1 MCGISGIVYSNIY
14 QNPEYK
20 IKLKKMTDAIQHR
33 GPDDEGLEFF
43 KNCFL
48 GFRRLSIVDTSSA
61 GHQPMYSQDNNCC
74 IVFNGEIYGYREI
87 KKSINNYSFK
97 SNTDTELILALYDKQ
112 GIDLLQKITGMFAFA
127 IWDEKKQQ
135 IFAARDIFGEKPF
148 YYAFG
153 KNGEFIFASEIKSIL
168 ATGLVDEE
176 INPDAIFH
184 YLRHAYVSS
193 QQTIYKNVFVLPPSH
208 FLIYKNG
215 NLEIN
220 SYYNLEKPEVKI
232 DENKAVEILKKLTH
246 QSVEKQ
252 LVADVP
258 VGVFLSGGL
267 DSGTMVALSS
277 QYSPNITTLGFA
289 YEEDWNEMPQARQIA
304 EKYKTNHNEVFLEE
318 NRISEILQKIL
329 TNLDEPLADTSIVAT
344 YAICEKAKEKM
355 TVVIT
360 GNAGDELFGG
370 YKWYQQELDLL
381 EKGNDKEFL
390 LPVFKTGSLVSKKLG
405 LKNLNAAFLKKI
417 NRAKYKNIIDYHQRK
432 VHQFFSKE
440 EVHKLLKS
448 GNDFE
453 HQYSF
458 NLNEKNL
465 NSCLKM
471 DLTNVLPGS
480 YMVKDDRISMMHSI
494 ELRTP
499 FLDKDLVEFCMSLP
513 YQYKVSAVQS
523 KKILRRAFGDLLTED
538 ILNKKKQ
545 GFGAP
550 VVKWLKLKEMED
562 LTERVLKNSE
572 SKIYQFLHFEEAQK
586 YLDYTYKHWVLLV
599 LGIWFEKHE

>member
-1 MCGISGIVYSNIY
+1 MCGISGIVYPEIS

-20 IKLKKMTDAIQHR
+20 VRLKKMTDAMQHR
-33 GPDDEGLEFF
+33 GPDDEGMEFF
-43 KNCFL
+43 ANCFL

-74 IVFNGEIYGYREI
+74 IIFNGEIYGYRDI
-87 KKSINNYSFK
+87 KQTITNYSFK
-97 SNTDTELILALYDKQ
+97 SNTDTEVVLALYGKYGTDV
-112 GIDLLQKITGMFAFA
+112 LQQISGMFAFA
-127 IWDEKKQQ
+127 IWDEKQQQ
-135 IFAARDIFGEKPF
+135 IFGARDRFGEKPF

-168 ATGLVDEE
+168 ATKLVDEE
-176 INPDAIFH
+176 INSDAVFH

-193 QQTIYKNVFVLPPSH
+193 QQTIYKNIFVLPPSH

-215 NLEIN
+215 ELQIN
-220 SYYNLEKPEVKI
+220 SYYTLEKSEVRINEK
-232 DENKAVEILKKLTH
+232 DAVENLKNLTRN
-246 QSVEKQ
+246 SVKKQ
-252 LVADVP
+252 LIADVP

-277 QYSPNITTLGFA
+277 EFHPTITTLGFA
-289 YEEDWNEMPQARQIA
+289 YEGDWNEMPQARQIA
-304 EKYKTNHNEVFLEE
+304 EKYKTEHHEVFLEE
-318 NRISEILQKIL
+318 ERISEILEKIL

-370 YKWYQQELDLL
+370 YKWYQQEL
-381 EKGNDKEFL
+381 EFL
-390 LPVFKTGSLVSKKLG
+390 EQGNANKTLLPLFKMGSLFSKIIGAK
-405 LKNLNAAFLKKI
+405 KWNASFQEKI
-417 NRAKYKNIIDYHQRK
+417 NRAKYNTIIDYHKRK
-432 VHQFFSKE
+432 VHQFFTKE
-440 EVHKLLKS
+440 EVEKLLKS
-448 GNDFE
+448 GKDFE
-453 HQYSF
+453 HHYSF
-458 NLNEKNL
+458 NLDEKNL

-499 FLDKDLVEFCMSLP
+499 FLDKNLVDFCMSLP
-513 YQYKVSAVQS
+513 YQYKVSATQT
-523 KKILRRAFGDLLTED
+523 KKILRQAFGSLLTED
-538 ILNKKKQ
+538 ILSKKKQ

-550 VVKWLKLKEMED
+550 VAKWLKLKEMEGF
-562 LTERVLKNSE
+562 TNEILKNSE

-599 LGIWFEKHE
+599 LGIWFEKH

>member
-1 MCGISGIVYSNIY
+1 MCGISGIVSPKIF

-20 IKLKKMTDAIQHR
+20 TKLKNMTDAMQHR
-33 GPDDEGLEFF
+33 GPDDEGMEFF
-43 KNCFL
+43 ENCFL
-48 GFRRLSIVDTSSA
+48 GFRRLSIVDTSLA
-61 GHQPMYSQDNNCC
+61 GHQPMYSQDKSRC
-74 IVFNGEIYGYREI
+74 IVFNGEVYGYREL
-87 KKSINNYSFK
+87 KKTIDYYSFK
-97 SNTDTELILALYDKQ
+97 SNTDTELVLALYENE
-112 GIDLLQKITGMFAFA
+112 GAELLQKITGMFAFA
-127 IWDEKKQQ
+127 IWDEKEQQ
-135 IFAARDIFGEKPF
+135 IFAARDRFGEKPF

-168 ATGLVDEE
+168 ATGLVNED

-184 YLRHAYVSS
+184 YLRHAFVSS
-193 QQTIYKNVFVLPPSH
+193 QQSIYKNIFVLPPSH
-208 FLIYKNG
+208 FLKYKNG
-215 NLEIN
+215 NLEIKP
-220 SYYNLEKPEVKI
+220 YYNLEKPEAKI
-232 DENKAVEILKKLTH
+232 DENKAVEELKELTR

-277 QYSPNITTLGFA
+277 QYSPHITTLGFA
-289 YEEDWNEMPQARQIA
+289 YEGDWNEMPQARQIA
-304 EKYKTNHNEVFLEE
+304 EKYKTNHHEVFLEE

-370 YKWYQQELDLL
+370 YKWYQQELEFL
-381 EKGNDKEFL
+381 EKGNASEFL
-390 LPVFKTGSLVSKKLG
+390 LPVYKVGSLVSKKLG
-405 LKNLNAAFLKKI
+405 FKGLNASFLEKI
-417 NRAKYKNIIDYHQRK
+417 NRAKYRNIIDYHQRK
-432 VHQFFSKE
+432 VHQFFSKD
-440 EVHKLLKS
+440 EVQKLLKS
-448 GNDFE
+448 DSDFE

-458 NLNEKNL
+458 KLDEKNL
-465 NSCLKM
+465 NTCLKM

-499 FLDKDLVEFCMSLP
+499 FLDKNLVEFCMSLP
-513 YQYKVSAVQS
+513 YQHKVSSTQT
-523 KKILRRAFGDLLTED
+523 KKILRKAFGNLLTED

-550 VVKWLKLKEMED
+550 VAKWLKLKEMEGF
-562 LTERVLKNSE
+562 TEEILKNPA
-572 SKIYQFLHFEEAQK
+572 SKIYQFLNFNEAQK

-599 LGIWFEKHE
+599 LGLWFEKH

>member
-1 MCGISGIVYSNIY
+1 MCGISGIVSTKIL
-14 QNPEYK
+14 QKPEYK
-20 IKLKKMTDAIQHR
+20 IKLKNMTDAMQHR
-33 GPDDEGLEFF
+33 GPDDEGMEFF
-43 KNCFL
+43 ENCFL

-61 GHQPMYSQDNNCC
+61 GHQPMYSQDKNKC
-74 IVFNGEIYGYREI
+74 IVFNGEVYGYREL
-87 KKSINNYSFK
+87 KKSIDNYSFK
-97 SNTDTELILALYDKQ
+97 SNTDTELVLALYENY
-112 GIDLLQKITGMFAFA
+112 GTDLLQKITGMYAFTV
-127 IWDEKKQQ
+127 WDEKEQQ
-135 IFAARDIFGEKPF
+135 IFAARDRFGEKPF

-153 KNGEFIFASEIKSIL
+153 ENGEFIFASEIKSIL
-168 ATGLVDEE
+168 ATGLVYKE
-176 INPDAIFH
+176 INTDAIFH
-184 YLRHAYVSS
+184 YLRHAFVSS
-193 QQTIYKNVFVLPPSH
+193 QQSIYKNIFVLPPSH

-215 NLEIN
+215 NLEITP
-220 SYYNLEKPEVKI
+220 YDNLEKSEVKI
-232 DENKAVEILKKLTH
+232 DENTAVEKLKELTH

-267 DSGTMVALSS
+267 DSGTMVAISS
-277 QYSPNITTLGFA
+277 QYNPNITTLGFA
-289 YEEDWNEMPQARQIA
+289 YEGDWNEMPQARQIA
-304 EKYKTNHNEVFLEE
+304 KKYRTNHHEVFLEE
-318 NRISEILQKIL
+318 NRIYEILQKIL

-370 YKWYQQELDLL
+370 YKWYQQELEFL
-381 EKGNDKEFL
+381 EKGNASKFL
-390 LPVFKTGSLVSKKLG
+390 LPIYKVGSLLSKKIG
-405 LKNLNAAFLKKI
+405 FKKLNSSILEKI
-417 NRAKYKNIIDYHQRK
+417 NRAKYRNIIDFHQRK

-440 EVHKLLKS
+440 EVQRLLKS
-448 GNDFE
+448 GSDFE

-458 NLNEKNL
+458 KLDKKNL
-465 NSCLKM
+465 NTCLKM

-499 FLDKDLVEFCMSLP
+499 FLDKNLVEFCVSLP
-513 YQYKVSAVQS
+513 CQYKISTTQT
-523 KKILRRAFGDLLTED
+523 KKILRKAFGDLLTED

-550 VVKWLKLKEMED
+550 VAKWLKLKEMESS
-562 LTERVLKNSE
+562 TEGILKNPT
-572 SKIYQFLHFEEAQK
+572 SKIYQFLNFNEVQK

-599 LGIWFEKHE
+599 LGLWFEKH

>member
-1 MCGISGIVYSNIY
+1 MCGISGIVSTKIL
-14 QNPEYK
+14 QKPEYK
-20 IKLKKMTDAIQHR
+20 IKLKNMTDAMQHR
-33 GPDDEGLEFF
+33 GPDDEGMEFF
-43 KNCFL
+43 ENCFL

-61 GHQPMYSQDNNCC
+61 GHQPMYSQDKNKC
-74 IVFNGEIYGYREI
+74 IVFNGEVYGYREL
-87 KKSINNYSFK
+87 KKSIDNYSFK
-97 SNTDTELILALYDKQ
+97 SNTDTELVLALYENY
-112 GIDLLQKITGMFAFA
+112 GTDLLQKITGMYAFTV
-127 IWDEKKQQ
+127 WDEKEQQ
-135 IFAARDIFGEKPF
+135 IFAARDRFGEKPF

-153 KNGEFIFASEIKSIL
+153 ENGEFIFASEIKSIL
-168 ATGLVDEE
+168 ATGLVYKE
-176 INPDAIFH
+176 INTDAIFH
-184 YLRHAYVSS
+184 YLRHAFVSS
-193 QQTIYKNVFVLPPSH
+193 QQSIYKNIFVLPPSH

-215 NLEIN
+215 NLEITP
-220 SYYNLEKPEVKI
+220 YDNLEKSEVKI
-232 DENKAVEILKKLTH
+232 DENTAVEKLKELTH

-267 DSGTMVALSS
+267 DSGTMVAISS
-277 QYSPNITTLGFA
+277 QYNPNITTLGFA
-289 YEEDWNEMPQARQIA
+289 YEGDWNEMPQARQIA
-304 EKYKTNHNEVFLEE
+304 KKYRTNHHEVFLEE
-318 NRISEILQKIL
+318 NRIYEILQKIL

-370 YKWYQQELDLL
+370 YKWYQQELEFL
-381 EKGNDKEFL
+381 EKGNASKFL
-390 LPVFKTGSLVSKKLG
+390 LPIYKVGSLLSKKLG
-405 LKNLNAAFLKKI
+405 FKKLNSSLLEKI
-417 NRAKYKNIIDYHQRK
+417 NRAKYRNIIDFHQRK

-440 EVHKLLKS
+440 EVQRLLKS
-448 GNDFE
+448 GSDFE

-458 NLNEKNL
+458 KLDEKNL
-465 NSCLKM
+465 NTCLKM

-499 FLDKDLVEFCMSLP
+499 FLDKNLVEFCVSLP
-513 YQYKVSAVQS
+513 CQYKISTTQT
-523 KKILRRAFGDLLTED
+523 KKILRKAFGDFLTED

-550 VVKWLKLKEMED
+550 VAKWLKLKEMESS
-562 LTERVLKNSE
+562 TEGILKNPT
-572 SKIYQFLHFEEAQK
+572 SKIYQFLNFNEVQK

-599 LGIWFEKHE
+599 LGLWFEKH

>member
-1 MCGISGIVYSNIY
+1 MCGISGIVSTKIL
-14 QNPEYK
+14 QKPEYK
-20 IKLKKMTDAIQHR
+20 IKLKNMTDAMQHR
-33 GPDDEGLEFF
+33 GPDDEGMEFF
-43 KNCFL
+43 ENCFL

-61 GHQPMYSQDNNCC
+61 GHQPMYSQDKNKC
-74 IVFNGEIYGYREI
+74 IVFNGEVYGYREL
-87 KKSINNYSFK
+87 KKSIDNYSFK
-97 SNTDTELILALYDKQ
+97 SNTDTELVLALYENY
-112 GIDLLQKITGMFAFA
+112 GTDLLQKITGMYAFTV
-127 IWDEKKQQ
+127 WDEKEQQ
-135 IFAARDIFGEKPF
+135 IFAARDRFGEKPF

-153 KNGEFIFASEIKSIL
+153 ENGEFIFASEIKSIL
-168 ATGLVDEE
+168 ATGLVYKE
-176 INPDAIFH
+176 INTDAIFH

-193 QQTIYKNVFVLPPSH
+193 QQSIYKNIFVLPPSH

-215 NLEIN
+215 NLEITP
-220 SYYNLEKPEVKI
+220 YDNLEKSEVKI
-232 DENKAVEILKKLTH
+232 DENTAVEKLKELTH

-267 DSGTMVALSS
+267 DSGTMVAISS
-277 QYSPNITTLGFA
+277 QYNPNITTLGFA
-289 YEEDWNEMPQARQIA
+289 YEGDWNEMPQARQIA
-304 EKYKTNHNEVFLEE
+304 KKYRTNHHEVFLEE
-318 NRISEILQKIL
+318 NRIYEILQKIL

-370 YKWYQQELDLL
+370 YKWYQQELEFL
-381 EKGNDKEFL
+381 EKGNASKFL
-390 LPVFKTGSLVSKKLG
+390 LPIYKVGSLLSKKIG
-405 LKNLNAAFLKKI
+405 FKKLNSSILEKI
-417 NRAKYKNIIDYHQRK
+417 NRAKYRNIIDFHQRK

-440 EVHKLLKS
+440 EVQRLLKS
-448 GNDFE
+448 GSDFE

-458 NLNEKNL
+458 KLDEKNL
-465 NSCLKM
+465 NTCLKM

-499 FLDKDLVEFCMSLP
+499 FLDKNLVEFCVSLP
-513 YQYKVSAVQS
+513 CQYKISTTQT
-523 KKILRRAFGDLLTED
+523 KKILRKAFGDLLTED

-550 VVKWLKLKEMED
+550 VAKWLKLKEMESS
-562 LTERVLKNSE
+562 TEGILKNPT
-572 SKIYQFLHFEEAQK
+572 SKIYQFLNFNEVQK

-599 LGIWFEKHE
+599 LGLWFEKH

>member
-1 MCGISGIVYSNIY
+1 MCGISGIVSSKII
-14 QNPEYK
+14 QNLDYK
-20 IKLKKMTDAIQHR
+20 SKLKNMTDAMQHR
-33 GPDDEGLEFF
+33 GPDDEGMEFF
-43 KNCFL
+43 ENCFL

-61 GHQPMYSQDNNCC
+61 GHQPMYSQHKNSC
-74 IVFNGEIYGYREI
+74 IVFNGEVYGYREL
-87 KKSINNYSFK
+87 KKTINNYTFK
-97 SNTDTELILALYDKQ
+97 SNTDTELVLALYENY
-112 GIDLLQKITGMFAFA
+112 GADLLQKITGMFAFA
-127 IWDEKKQQ
+127 IWDEKEQQ
-135 IFAARDIFGEKPF
+135 IFAARDRFGEKPF

-168 ATGLVDEE
+168 ATNLIDEE

-184 YLRHAYVSS
+184 YLRHAFVSS
-193 QQTIYKNVFVLPPSH
+193 QQSIYKNIFVLPPSH

-215 NLEIN
+215 NLEIK
-220 SYYNLEKPEVKI
+220 SYYNLEKQEIKI
-232 DENKAVEILKKLTH
+232 DENIAVEQLKELTH

-289 YEEDWNEMPQARQIA
+289 YEGDWNEMPQARQIA
-304 EKYKTNHNEVFLEE
+304 EKYNTNHHEVFLEE

-370 YKWYQQELDLL
+370 YKWYQQELAFL
-381 EKGNDKEFL
+381 ESGNTPEFL
-390 LPVFKTGSLVSKKLG
+390 LPVFKVGSLLSKKLG
-405 LKNLNAAFLKKI
+405 FKKLNSSLLEKI
-417 NRAKYKNIIDYHQRK
+417 NRAKYRNIIDFHQRK
-432 VHQFFSKE
+432 VHQFFSKD
-440 EVHKLLKS
+440 EVQRLLKS
-448 GNDFE
+448 GSDFE

-458 NLNEKNL
+458 KLDEKNL
-465 NSCLKM
+465 NTCLKM

-499 FLDKDLVEFCMSLP
+499 FLDKNLVEFCVSLP
-513 YQYKVSAVQS
+513 CQYKISTTQT
-523 KKILRRAFGDLLTED
+523 KKILRKAFGDFLTED

-550 VVKWLKLKEMED
+550 VAKWLKLKEMESF
-562 LTERVLKNSE
+562 TEEILKNPT
-572 SKIYQFLHFEEAQK
+572 SKIYQFLNFNEVQK

-599 LGIWFEKHE
+599 LGLWFEKH

>member
-1 MCGISGIVYSNIY
+1 MCGISGIVSTKIL
-14 QNPEYK
+14 QKPEYK
-20 IKLKKMTDAIQHR
+20 IKLKNMTDAMQHR
-33 GPDDEGLEFF
+33 GPDDEGMEFF
-43 KNCFL
+43 ENCFL

-61 GHQPMYSQDNNCC
+61 GHQPMYSQDKNKC
-74 IVFNGEIYGYREI
+74 IVFNGEVYGYREL
-87 KKSINNYSFK
+87 KKSIDNYSFK
-97 SNTDTELILALYDKQ
+97 SNTDTELVLALYENY
-112 GIDLLQKITGMFAFA
+112 GTDLLQKITGMYAFTV
-127 IWDEKKQQ
+127 WDEKEQQ
-135 IFAARDIFGEKPF
+135 IFAARDRFGEKPF

-153 KNGEFIFASEIKSIL
+153 ENGEFIFASEIKSIL
-168 ATGLVDEE
+168 ATGLVYKE
-176 INPDAIFH
+176 INTDAIFH
-184 YLRHAYVSS
+184 YLRHAFVSS
-193 QQTIYKNVFVLPPSH
+193 QQSIYKNIFVLPPSH

-215 NLEIN
+215 NLEITP
-220 SYYNLEKPEVKI
+220 YDNLEKSEVKI
-232 DENKAVEILKKLTH
+232 DENTAVEKLKELTH

-267 DSGTMVALSS
+267 DSGTMVAISS
-277 QYSPNITTLGFA
+277 QYNPNITTLGFA
-289 YEEDWNEMPQARQIA
+289 YEGDWNEMPQARQIA
-304 EKYKTNHNEVFLEE
+304 KKYRTNHREVFLEE
-318 NRISEILQKIL
+318 NRIYEILQKIL

-370 YKWYQQELDLL
+370 YKWYQQELEFL
-381 EKGNDKEFL
+381 EKGNASKFL
-390 LPVFKTGSLVSKKLG
+390 LPIYKVGSLLSKKIG
-405 LKNLNAAFLKKI
+405 FKKLNSSILEKI
-417 NRAKYKNIIDYHQRK
+417 NRAKYRNIIDFHQRK

-440 EVHKLLKS
+440 EVQRLLKS
-448 GNDFE
+448 GSDFE

-458 NLNEKNL
+458 KLDKKNL
-465 NSCLKM
+465 NTCLKM

-499 FLDKDLVEFCMSLP
+499 FLDKNLVEFCVSLP
-513 YQYKVSAVQS
+513 CQYKISTTQT
-523 KKILRRAFGDLLTED
+523 KKILRKAFGDLLTED

-550 VVKWLKLKEMED
+550 VAKWLKLKEMESS
-562 LTERVLKNSE
+562 TEGILKNPT
-572 SKIYQFLHFEEAQK
+572 SKIYQFLNFNEVQK

-599 LGIWFEKHE
+599 LGLWFEKH